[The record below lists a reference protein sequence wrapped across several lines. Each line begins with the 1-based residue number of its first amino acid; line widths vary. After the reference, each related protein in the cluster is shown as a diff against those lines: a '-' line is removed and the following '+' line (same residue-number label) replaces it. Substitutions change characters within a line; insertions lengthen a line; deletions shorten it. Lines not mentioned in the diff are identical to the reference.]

1 MRILPYIIAAMCL
14 FQVSIYAKESA
25 QVTLTIRLYPI
36 QTMEVAPAASQ
47 DLELSS
53 ENTPNSLSSSQLSTF
68 CTSNHT
74 TYVYS
79 VKDKGFEAL
88 RAVRDFPPHINKS
101 INHIF
106 SDESYYYKE
115 GEEDED
121 ELNVVYCM
129 DTM

>member
-14 FQVSIYAKESA
+14 FQVSIYAQESA

-36 QTMEVAPAASQ
+36 QTIEVAPEKSQ
-47 DLELSS
+47 IVELSS
-53 ENTPNSLSSSQLSTF
+53 ENSTNPIPSSQLSTF
-68 CTSNHT
+68 STSNHT

-79 VKDKGFEAL
+79 VKDKDFEAL
-88 RAVRDFPPHINKS
+88 RAVRDFPPHIDKS